1 MLPITAPPNKTNT
14 PVRTSYPAVT
24 HSGISTN
31 AYGGSS
37 SHDPYT
43 VPINANTNNNI
54 KINFLPLNFRKRA
67 PTPASMA
74 PAKFNI
80 AKNAPDIRIEKL
92 TSAPFANPLIGAINT
107 SQIPTGAVPV
117 PLTTS
122 PFSSNDAL

>member
-1 MLPITAPPNKTNT
+1 MVYNLLDVEVHVHIREQLPQVKQ
-14 PVRTSYPAVT
+14 YL
-24 HSGISTN
+24 
-31 AYGGSS
+31 
-37 SHDPYT
+37 SHDKYT